1 LAEVIEKEDL
11 TSGAILDVLLQFPD
25 ESMKETQIVSS
36 VYCSDE
42 KSNSSYD
49 MKAWTTYITSDDS
62 VQLAVAISEATINWS
77 YKHKDSEI
85 YDISVH
91 MGVIDQKDI
100 GKLTIYY
107 YPK

>member
-1 LAEVIEKEDL
+1 
-11 TSGAILDVLLQFPD
+11 
-25 ESMKETQIVSS
+25 
-36 VYCSDE
+36 
-42 KSNSSYD
+42 
-49 MKAWTTYITSDDS
+49 
-62 VQLAVAISEATINWS
+62 VQLAAAISEATKNWS
-77 YKHKDSEI
+77 DKHKDSEI